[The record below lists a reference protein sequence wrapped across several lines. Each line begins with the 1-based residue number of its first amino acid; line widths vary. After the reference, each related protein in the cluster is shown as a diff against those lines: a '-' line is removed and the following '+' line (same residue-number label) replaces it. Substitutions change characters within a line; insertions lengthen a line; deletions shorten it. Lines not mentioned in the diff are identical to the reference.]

1 MRLGVKLMESD
12 VVAYDHTVRDGTG
25 HIVQFAYNGNGLDP
39 RHNACVGSD
48 SAIVDIRKTIDTSCL

>member
-25 HIVQFAYNGNGLDP
+25 HIIQFAYNGTGL
-39 RHNACVGSD
+39 GSVVHP
-48 SAIVDIRKTIDTSCL
+48 SV